1 MIKGISNFD
10 LDIQKRVLEIYQNQM
25 ISFGGFVKGNELVEV
40 FKKDGYVCVRFQNG
54 DWYHYEL
61 SLGTWF

>member
-25 ISFGGFVKGNELVEV
+25 IAFGGSVKGNELVEI